1 VRIFF
6 RADELDGGDGM
17 MTRKTLVALIVLGML
32 LFGAIHPPRARAASF
47 DTTPLII
54 SLSIAGALGLITFIA
69 ILASSDDDEPQ
80 FLAEVPRPRDREP
93 GIHLGFQATRF
104 CPPVGG
110 NINLACW

>member
-6 RADELDGGDGM
+6 RVDELDGGDGM

-69 ILASSDDDEPQ
+69 ILASSDDDEPN
-80 FLAEVPRPRDREP
+80 FLAEMPRRRGEDP
-93 GIHLGFQATRF
+93 GVRFGFQATRS
-104 CPPVGG
+104 CPPASG
-110 NINLACW
+110 NISLACW